1 MIQILFRNPT
11 RMLFTI
17 VLGLIIFLAACADTV
32 QADTTADDESSSSG
46 MSVEDSECSEAQ
58 SSSSLLNGGE
68 ELSATA
74 PLQSSSNTVSS
85 DGALSSS
92 STILF
97 DSSDEVSS
105 ARLSSVDTQD
115 ISSDEETATER
126 RDRMNTEID
135 HVFDQDELRVYNIII
150 DSTDLA
156 AMDADPSAEIY
167 YSGSLEVEGERYDNV
182 AVRYKGNLGAWWTS
196 YAEHCLSGL
205 GIVAGEFIVEGHRT
219 CQKLSL
225 KIKFNTSS
233 DPDRRFHELKK
244 LQFHSMNGDR
254 SQVRERLG
262 YWLFRAMG
270 VKAPRSVHAKVQI
283 NGEDNGLYALV
294 EQIDGRFTRA
304 NFDNGKGNLYK
315 EILPIDSDDQPHTA
329 QEYLNALKTNEDE
342 NPSVALMEEFA
353 EDIIA
358 ADENSIKEVIKQWMD
373 IDEIIAHMMVNRLIW
388 HYDGPWSPEGLKN
401 YYFYEDLDRKKF
413 TLIPWD
419 MDHTLHEG
427 EPWPGVDQTVIPR
440 AGDPQPEYLN
450 KLLKGFSLFE
460 TEYRQ
465 AVMTFRDDVYPSIN
479 ENVVQWKSQ
488 LSPVT
493 RELNATL
500 GDIRPWLPKGVY
512 GAPSESDW
520 LLRYEQIESNIK
532 RYSQQMIEYIGEP

>member
-1 MIQILFRNPT
+1 MIQILFRDPT
-11 RMLFTI
+11 RIFFII
-17 VLGLIIFLAACADTV
+17 VLWLIVFLTACSETVLTDTNT
-32 QADTTADDESSSSG
+32 DRKSSSSSISDESS
-46 MSVEDSECSEAQ
+46 ERSEEQ
-58 SSSSLLNGGE
+58 SSSLLSGAE
-68 ELSATA
+68 EGVSSTVTLER
-74 PLQSSSNTVSS
+74 SSSIVSS
-85 DGALSSS
+85 DAALSSS
-92 STILF
+92 AMLF
-97 DSSDEVSS
+97 NSSDEG
-105 ARLSSVDTQD
+105 SSVDLSSDDSPT

-126 RDRMNTEID
+126 RDRMNAEIE

-150 DSTDLA
+150 DSSDLA
-156 AMDADPSAEIY
+156 AMDSDPSAEIY
-167 YSGSLEVEGERYDNV
+167 YSASLEVEGERYDNV

-233 DPDRRFHELKK
+233 DPDRRFYELKK

-270 VKAPRSVHAKVQI
+270 VKAPRAVHAKVQI
-283 NGEDNGLYALV
+283 NGKDNGLYALV

-315 EILPIDSDDQPHTA
+315 EILPIDSDDQPHNA

-358 ADENSIKEVIKQWMD
+358 ADESSIKEVIEQWMD

-401 YYFYEDLDRKKF
+401 YYLYEDLDRKKF
-413 TLIPWD
+413 TLVPWD
-419 MDHTLHEG
+419 MDHILHEG
-427 EPWPGVDQTVIPR
+427 ELWPGVDQAVTPH
-440 AGDPQPEYLN
+440 AGSAQPEYLN

-465 AVMTFRDDVYPSIN
+465 AVMKFRDDVYPNIN
-479 ENVVQWKSQ
+479 ENIVQWKNQ

-493 RELNATL
+493 AELNTTL

-512 GAPSESDW
+512 GAPSENDW
-520 LLRYEQIESNIK
+520 LKEYNQIESNIE
-532 RYSQQMIEYIGEP
+532 RYSLQMIEYLNEP